1 MAYESK
7 GQFYNNVEQ
16 NTKYDEMVSYA
27 CKFKN
32 KNGNF
37 LDNNSS
43 LNINPNDNDMYFAYN
58 YAILGQTMKEKRLKL
73 IGDSTN
79 NVCLEE
85 NLKMLSRELFSIT
98 GYLDRITNANNNY
111 YKSFNYPA
119 LNEYNPWIID
129 KDKNNVMNAEFG
141 VQLGYNSRIELLA
154 KNMLWVNRATKE
166 FDIIRRHIVESKS
179 VDKKKNYTYGKKFEK
194 IVENILRDN
203 SDYDGQV
210 LVTEF
215 LDRYSAYI
223 YGDCDKEEI
232 KNDDAYKK
240 VEEIKDKEKSNITMD
255 DVFKYLSL
263 STTESTLYQMKN
275 RFVELAMMEIGNLK
289 KTRKMNGIK
298 VCKTSDQDSKNN
310 SYNTR
315 LQIVIPG
322 YSSPF
327 TVHSNDTHLTDLA
340 TKYNIKFES
349 KNLYNPCLS
358 ACIYKYNN
366 KQIEQINNLYKMI
379 IYDGRISKCVEYAKE
394 RCVPGNNSHER

>member
-1 MAYESK
+1 MEYENK
-7 GQFYNNVEQ
+7 GQFYNNAEQ
-16 NTKYDEMVSYA
+16 NTKYGEMVSYA
-27 CKFKN
+27 CKLKD
-32 KNGNF
+32 KKGNF

-85 NLKMLSRELFSIT
+85 NLRMLSKELFSIT
-98 GYLDRITNANNNY
+98 GYLERITNANNNF
-111 YKSFNYPA
+111 YKTFSHPA
-119 LNEYNPWIID
+119 LDEYNPWVIPN
-129 KDKNNVMNAEFG
+129 DKNNVMNAEFG

-154 KNMLWVNRATKE
+154 KNMFWVNRATKE
-166 FDIIRRHIVESKS
+166 FDIIRRHIVEDKS
-179 VDKKKNYTYGKKFEK
+179 SDKNKNYKYGKQFEK

-215 LDRYSAYI
+215 LDRYSSYI
-223 YGDCDKEEI
+223 YGDLEKDEI
-232 KNDDAYKK
+232 LNDDSYKK
-240 VEEIKDKEKSNITMD
+240 VESIIGKEKTDINID
-255 DVFKYLSL
+255 EIFKYLSI

-275 RFVELAMMEIGNLK
+275 RFLELAMMEIGELK
-289 KTRKMNGIK
+289 KVRKTNGIR
-298 VCKTSDQDSKNN
+298 VSKTNDQDSKSN

-327 TVHSNDTHLTDLA
+327 TVHANNTHLTDLA

-349 KNLYNPCLS
+349 KDLYNPFLS
-358 ACIYKYNN
+358 ACVYKYNN
-366 KQIEQINNLYKMI
+366 KQVEQINYLNKTH
-379 IYDGRISKCVEYAKE
+379 IYDGKVRRCVEYANQRCIQSNNRE
-394 RCVPGNNSHER
+394 R